1 MISIETTKQSERKM
15 GLSVLGCAPF
25 GTHFCLFY
33 KTKEDLLD
41 ILVPYF
47 KAGLE
52 NNEFC
57 IWITAEP
64 LSTQDAKEA
73 MRKALPN
80 LAQHLQRGQFQIIPH
95 TEWYLKGGAFN
106 LQRILNEWIEKL
118 NQALARG
125 YDGVRVTGDAAWL
138 EKRNWRDFTQYE
150 EKVNKAIDKYRML
163 AICSYCID
171 KCGASEV
178 LDVTNTHR
186 FALIRRE
193 GAWQLLESS
202 ERKKAMADL
211 RASQSK
217 YETLVENLP
226 QKIFLKD
233 KDSVYVSC
241 NENYARDLKIK
252 AEEIAGKTDYD
263 FYPEQLAEKYRADDR
278 RIIES
283 GVTKGIEEKY
293 IVDGQELTVHT
304 VKTPVRDERGNVTGI
319 LGIFWDITERKQ
331 LEKLLRESEKL
342 AAKGQLAAQVAHE
355 INNPL
360 AGIKNSFMLVK
371 DAIPQRHPCYQY
383 VSLIDKEI
391 ERLSDIIR
399 QMFTLY
405 QPNETVA
412 NEFSI
417 DDAMRD
423 IAILLEPT
431 CRRHSVVI
439 SVDTS
444 NKPAVVTLPE
454 ALVRQVLFN
463 IIKNAIEA
471 SPKGGQVEVAARVTE
486 STLTLAVSDQGNG
499 IAEQWHDRIFEPSF
513 TTKKGLT
520 TSGLGFGLSVT
531 KNIVESMGGHLRF
544 ESKSPSQG
552 TVFTIVVPLGGA
564 RKVAQY
570 G

>member
-1 MISIETTKQSERKM
+1 VISIEATKQSERKM
-15 GLSVLGCAPF
+15 GLSVLGCVPF

-52 NNEFC
+52 NNELC
-57 IWITAEP
+57 IWVTAGP
-64 LSTQDAKEA
+64 LSTQDAKGA

-80 LAQHLQRGQFQIIPH
+80 LAQHLRRGQIQIIPH
-95 TEWYLKGGAFN
+95 TEWYLKDGTFN
-106 LQRILNEWIEKL
+106 LQTVLNGWIEKL

-125 YDGVRVTGDAAWL
+125 YDGVRVTGDTAWL
-138 EKRNWRDFTQYE
+138 DKKNWRDFTQYE
-150 EKVNKAIDKYRML
+150 EKVNKVIDKYRML
-163 AICSYCID
+163 AICSYCIN
-171 KCGASEV
+171 KCRASEV
-178 LDVTNTHR
+178 LDVTNTHQ

-211 RASQSK
+211 RARESK
-217 YETLVENLP
+217 YRTLLENLP
-226 QKIFLKD
+226 QKIFFKD
-233 KDSVYVSC
+233 RNSVYISC
-241 NENYARDLKIK
+241 NENYARDLKIE

-263 FYPEQLAEKYRADDR
+263 FYPRQLADKYRADDR
-278 RIIES
+278 GIVES
-283 GVTKGIEEKY
+283 GGTKDIEEKY
-293 IVDGQELTVHT
+293 IVDGQGLTVHT
-304 VKTPVRDERGNVTGI
+304 VKTPVRDEQGNVTGI

-331 LEKLLRESEKL
+331 LERLLRESEKL

-360 AGIKNSFMLVK
+360 AGIKNSFLLVRQG
-371 DAIPQRHPCYQY
+371 IRQRHPCYQY
-383 VSLIDKEI
+383 VDLIDREI
-391 ERLSDIIR
+391 ERLSDIVR

-412 NEFSI
+412 NEFSV
-417 DDAMRD
+417 DDAIRD
-423 IAILLEPT
+423 VAILLEPT
-431 CRRHSVVI
+431 CRRHRVVI
-439 SVDTS
+439 SIDRS
-444 NKPAVVTLPE
+444 NKSAVVTLPE

-471 SPKGGQVEVAARVTE
+471 SPKGGQVEVAAGVTE
-486 STLTLAVSDQGNG
+486 STLTLAVSDHGNG
-499 IAEQWHDRIFEPSF
+499 IPEQWHNRIFEPFF
-513 TTKKGLT
+513 TTKKGQT

-531 KNIVESMGGHLRF
+531 KNIVESMGGYLRF
-544 ESKSPSQG
+544 ESKNRGQG
-552 TVFTIVVPLGGA
+552 TVFTVVIPLSGTG
-564 RKVAQY
+564 KVAQY